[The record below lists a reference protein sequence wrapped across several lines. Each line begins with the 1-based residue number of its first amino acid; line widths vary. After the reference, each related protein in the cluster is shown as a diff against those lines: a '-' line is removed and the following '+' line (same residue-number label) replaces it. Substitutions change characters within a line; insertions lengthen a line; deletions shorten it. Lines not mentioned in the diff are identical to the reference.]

1 MSPNKLNLLSNQNM
15 KTYSYWL
22 DTLENSI
29 SAPETELPEQ
39 TDLAIVGAGITGLTT
54 AIFTAKAGVNV
65 TIIEKNQVGYGAST
79 RNGGQTLAGLKL
91 SPGALLKQYGKE
103 KAIAFYLETLK
114 AIDGLEQFLKE
125 HDIDCD
131 FSRAAG
137 LWAACTPG
145 HYNGFAAAQK
155 LLADLYEH
163 ETTLISPQNL
173 KQELGTDY
181 YHGGLLDPL
190 SGGLNPARY
199 VRGLM
204 KVALESG
211 VKILEK
217 TEVVGVERQGSGF
230 VVETSQGRI
239 VTDKIAVATN
249 GYTPDF
255 LRAIRRRIIPIGS
268 YIIATE
274 QLDESTAKEL
284 IINNRLVFDSQ
295 KYLHYFRV
303 HDRRLIFG
311 GRASYV
317 EIDPILSA
325 KRMIPQMQ
333 AIFPQLEKVEIEY
346 SWVGYVGFTFDQMPH
361 LGQMGDIYYS
371 MGYCGHGVANA
382 FHFGRN
388 LADLILEK
396 PTNFPF
402 FNLKTPS
409 NPLYYNR
416 AWFLPIVG
424 AWYKLK
430 DFLAN

>member
-1 MSPNKLNLLSNQNM
+1 MRCFQKKM
-15 KTYSYWL
+15 KTYSCWL

-29 SAPETELPEQ
+29 SAPKTELPEQ

-54 AIFTAKAGVNV
+54 AIFTAKSGVNV

-103 KAIAFYLETLK
+103 KAVAFYRETLK

-125 HDIDCD
+125 HNIDCD
-131 FSRAAG
+131 FNRAGG

-145 HYNGFAAAQK
+145 HYQGFAAAQN
-155 LLADLYEH
+155 LLKDLYQH
-163 ETTLISPQNL
+163 ETFLISPQNL
-173 KQELGTDY
+173 REELGTDY

-199 VRGLM
+199 IQGLM
-204 KVALESG
+204 RVALASG
-211 VKILEK
+211 VKIVEK
-217 TEVVGVERQGSGF
+217 TEVVGVSRQGSGF
-230 VVETSQGRI
+230 AVDTSQGRI
-239 VTDKIAVATN
+239 ITHKMALATN

-274 QLDESTAKEL
+274 QLDENTAQDL
-284 IINNRLVFDSQ
+284 IINKRLVFDYK

-303 HDRRLIFG
+303 YDRRLIFG

-333 AIFPQLEKVEIEY
+333 AIFPQLQKVQIEY

-388 LADLILEK
+388 LAYLSLEK
-396 PTNFPF
+396 STDFPF
-402 FNLKTPS
+402 LNLKTPS

>member
-1 MSPNKLNLLSNQNM
+1 MRCFQEKM

-29 SAPETELPEQ
+29 SAPKTKLPEQ
-39 TDLAIVGAGITGLTT
+39 TDLAIIGAGITGLTT
-54 AIFTAKAGVNV
+54 AIFTAQAGVNV

-91 SPGALLKQYGKE
+91 SPGALLKKYGKE
-103 KAIAFYLETLK
+103 QAVAFYQETLK

-125 HDIDCD
+125 HNIDCD
-131 FSRAAG
+131 FNRAGG

-145 HYNGFAAAQK
+145 HYQGFAAAQN
-155 LLADLYEH
+155 LLKDLYQH
-163 ETTLISPQNL
+163 ETFLISPQNL
-173 KQELGTDY
+173 RAELGTDY

-199 VRGLM
+199 LEGLM
-204 KVALESG
+204 RVALASG
-211 VKILEK
+211 VKIVEK
-217 TEVVGVERQGSGF
+217 TEVVGVSRQGSGF
-230 VVETSQGRI
+230 AVDTSQGRI
-239 VTDKIAVATN
+239 ITHKIALATN

-274 QLDESTAKEL
+274 QLDENTAQDL
-284 IINNRLVFDSQ
+284 IINKRLVFDSK

-303 HDRRLIFG
+303 YDRRLIFG

-325 KRMIPQMQ
+325 KRMIPQMH
-333 AIFPQLEKVEIEY
+333 AIFPQLQKLEIEY

-361 LGQMGDIYYS
+361 LGQLGDIYYS

-396 PTNFPF
+396 T
-402 FNLKTPS
+402 
-409 NPLYYNR
+409 
-416 AWFLPIVG
+416 
-424 AWYKLK
+424 
-430 DFLAN
+430 D

>member
-1 MSPNKLNLLSNQNM
+1 M

-22 DTLENSI
+22 DTLENPI
-29 SAPETELPEQ
+29 SAPKTELPEE

-91 SPGALLKQYGKE
+91 SPGALVKQYGQE
-103 KAIAFYLETLK
+103 KAVAFYRETLK
-114 AIDGLEQFLKE
+114 AIDGLEQFLEE
-125 HDIDCD
+125 HNIDCD
-131 FSRAAG
+131 FNRAGG
-137 LWAACTPG
+137 LWAACTSG
-145 HYNGFAAAQK
+145 HYQGFAAAQT
-155 LLADLYEH
+155 LLKDLYQH
-163 ETTLISPQNL
+163 ETCLIPPQKL
-173 KQELGTDY
+173 GEELGTDY
-181 YHGGLLDPL
+181 YRGGLLDPL

-199 VRGLM
+199 VEGLM
-204 KVALESG
+204 RVALESG
-211 VKILEK
+211 VKIVEK
-217 TEVVGVERQGSGF
+217 TELIGISRQGSRF
-230 VVETSQGRI
+230 ALDTSQGQI
-239 VTDKIAVATN
+239 LTNKIAIATN

-274 QLDESTAKEL
+274 QLDESQAKEL
-284 IINNRLVFDSQ
+284 IPNNRLVFDSK

-303 HDRRLIFG
+303 YDRRLIFG

-317 EIDPILSA
+317 EIDPLLSA

-333 AIFPQLEKVEIEY
+333 AIFPQLKKVAIEY

-361 LGQMGDIYYS
+361 LGQIDDIYYS

-396 PTNFPF
+396 PCNFPF
-402 FNLKTPS
+402 LDLNTPT
-409 NPLYYNR
+409 NFLYYKSP
-416 AWFLPIVG
+416 WFLPFMGIL
-424 AWYKLK
+424 YKLK
-430 DFLAN
+430 DVLNF

>member
-1 MSPNKLNLLSNQNM
+1 M
-15 KTYSYWL
+15 KTHSYWL
-22 DTLENSI
+22 DTLENPI
-29 SAPETELPEQ
+29 SAPETELPQE
-39 TDLAIVGAGITGLTT
+39 TDLVIIGAGITGLTT
-54 AIFTAKAGVNV
+54 AIFTAKAGINV

-91 SPGALLKQYGKE
+91 SPGALVKQYGKDQ
-103 KAIAFYLETLK
+103 AVAFYQETLK

-125 HDIDCD
+125 HNINCD
-131 FSRAAG
+131 FSRAGG

-155 LLADLYEH
+155 LLAEVYQHKTSLVSRES
-163 ETTLISPQNL
+163 LQ
-173 KQELGTDY
+173 QELGTNY
-181 YHGGLLDPL
+181 YQGGLLDPL
-190 SGGLNPARY
+190 SGGLNPAKY
-199 VRGLM
+199 VQGLM

-211 VKILEK
+211 VKIVPK
-217 TEVVGVERQGSGF
+217 TEVTSIQKRQDSGF
-230 VVETSQGRI
+230 AVETSQGKI
-239 VTDKIAVATN
+239 LANKIAIATN

-255 LRAIRRRIIPIGS
+255 LRAIRRCVIPIGS

-274 QLDESTAKEL
+274 QLEESIAKEL
-284 IINNRLVFDSQ
+284 IINNRLVFDSK

-303 HDRRLIFG
+303 YDRRLIFG

-325 KRMIPQMQ
+325 KRMIPEME

-361 LGQMGDIYYS
+361 LGQMGDLYYS

-396 PTNFPF
+396 PTDFPF
-402 FNLKTPS
+402 LNLKTPS

-430 DFLAN
+430 DVLAS

>member
-1 MSPNKLNLLSNQNM
+1 M

-22 DTLENSI
+22 DTLENSLA
-29 SAPETELPEQ
+29 APETELPEQ

-125 HDIDCD
+125 HNIHCD
-131 FSRAAG
+131 FSRAG
-137 LWAACTPG
+137 GFWAACTPG
-145 HYNGFAAAQK
+145 HYQGFAAAQN
-155 LLADLYEH
+155 LLKDLYQH
-163 ETTLISPQNL
+163 ETILIPRQNL
-173 KQELGTDY
+173 REELETDY
-181 YHGGLLDPL
+181 YQGGLLDPL

-199 VRGLM
+199 VQGLM
-204 KVALESG
+204 RVALESG
-211 VKILEK
+211 VKIVEK
-217 TEVVGVERQGSGF
+217 TEVVGVSRQGSGF
-230 VVETSQGRI
+230 AVDTSQGRI
-239 VTDKIAVATN
+239 ITNKIAVATN

-255 LRAIRRRIIPIGS
+255 LRAIRRRVIPIGS

-274 QLDESTAKEL
+274 QLDERTASAL
-284 IINNRLVFDSQ
+284 ITNNRLVFDSK

-303 HDRRLIFG
+303 YDRRLIFG

-317 EIDPILSA
+317 EIDPLLSA
-325 KRMIPQMQ
+325 QRMIPQMH
-333 AIFPQLEKVEIEY
+333 AIFPQLQKVEIEY

-388 LADLILEK
+388 LAELILEK
-396 PTNFPF
+396 STHFPF
-402 FNLKTPS
+402 LNLKTPS

>member
-1 MSPNKLNLLSNQNM
+1 M
-15 KTYSYWL
+15 KTHSYWL
-22 DTLENSI
+22 DTLENPI
-29 SAPETELPEQ
+29 SAPETELPQE
-39 TDLAIVGAGITGLTT
+39 TDLVIVGAGITGLTT
-54 AIFTAKAGVNV
+54 AIFTAKAGINV

-91 SPGALLKQYGKE
+91 SPGALVKQYGKDQ
-103 KAIAFYLETLK
+103 AVAFYQETLK
-114 AIDGLEQFLKE
+114 AIDGLEQFLTK
-125 HDIDCD
+125 HQIQCD
-131 FSRAAG
+131 FSRAGG

-155 LLADLYEH
+155 LLAEVYQH
-163 ETTLISPQNL
+163 ETTLVSPENL
-173 KQELGTDY
+173 RQELGTNY
-181 YHGGLLDPL
+181 YQGGLLDPL
-190 SGGLNPARY
+190 SGGLNPAKY
-199 VRGLM
+199 VQGLM

-211 VKILEK
+211 VKIVAK
-217 TEVVGVERQGSGF
+217 TEVNSIQKRQDSGF
-230 VVETSQGRI
+230 AVETSQGKI
-239 VTDKIAVATN
+239 VTDKIAIATN

-255 LRAIRRRIIPIGS
+255 LRAIRRRVIPIGS

-274 QLDESTAKEL
+274 QLDENIAKEL
-284 IINNRLVFDSQ
+284 IINNRLVFDSK

-303 HDRRLIFG
+303 YDRRLIFG

-317 EIDPILSA
+317 EIDPIVSA

-361 LGQMGDIYYS
+361 LGQMGDVYYS

-396 PTNFPF
+396 PTDFPF
-402 FNLKTPS
+402 LNLKTPS

-430 DFLAN
+430 DVLAS

>member
-1 MSPNKLNLLSNQNM
+1 M

-22 DTLENSI
+22 DTLENSL
-29 SAPETELPEQ
+29 SAPKTELPEQ

-65 TIIEKNQVGYGAST
+65 TIIDKNQVGYGAST

-103 KAIAFYLETLK
+103 KAVAFYRETLK

-125 HDIDCD
+125 HKIDCD
-131 FSRAAG
+131 FSRAGG

-145 HYNGFAAAQK
+145 HYKGFAAAQT
-155 LLADLYEH
+155 LLKDCYQH
-163 ETTLISPQNL
+163 ETHLISQQNL
-173 KQELGTDY
+173 REELGTDY
-181 YHGGLLDPL
+181 YLGGLLDPL
-190 SGGLNPARY
+190 SGGLNPAKY
-199 VRGLM
+199 VQGLM
-204 KVALESG
+204 RVALESG
-211 VKILEK
+211 VKIVEK
-217 TEVVGVERQGSGF
+217 TELIGIYRQGSGF
-230 VVETSQGRI
+230 ALDTSQGRI
-239 VTDKIAVATN
+239 ITHKIAVATN

-274 QLDESTAKEL
+274 QLDESQAKEL
-284 IINNRLVFDSQ
+284 IINNRLVFDSK

-317 EIDPILSA
+317 EIDPMLSK
-325 KRMIPQMQ
+325 KRMVPQMQ
-333 AIFPQLEKVEIEY
+333 TIFPQLQKVEIEY

-361 LGQMGDIYYS
+361 LGQIGDIYYS

-402 FNLKTPS
+402 LNLTTPT
-409 NPLYYNR
+409 NPLYYKR
-416 AWFLPIVG
+416 PWFLPIVG
-424 AWYKLK
+424 LWFKFK
-430 DFLAN
+430 DFLAH

>member
-1 MSPNKLNLLSNQNM
+1 M
-15 KTYSYWL
+15 KTHSYWL
-22 DTLENSI
+22 DTLENPI
-29 SAPETELPEQ
+29 SAPKTELPEQ
-39 TDLAIVGAGITGLTT
+39 TDLAIIGAGITGLTT
-54 AIFTAKAGVNV
+54 AIFTAKAGIKV

-91 SPGALLKQYGKE
+91 SPGALLKQYGPE
-103 KAIAFYLETLK
+103 KAVAFYRETLK

-125 HDIDCD
+125 HNIDCD
-131 FSRAAG
+131 FNRAGG

-145 HYNGFAAAQK
+145 HYQGFAAAQN
-155 LLADLYEH
+155 LLKDFYQH
-163 ETTLISPQNL
+163 ETGLISPQNL
-173 KQELGTDY
+173 RKELGTDY

-199 VRGLM
+199 VAGLM
-204 KVALESG
+204 RVALESG
-211 VKILEK
+211 VKIVEK
-217 TEVVGVERQGSGF
+217 TEVVGVSRQGSGF
-230 VVETSQGRI
+230 VVDTSQGRI
-239 VTDKIAVATN
+239 ITNKIALATN

-274 QLDESTAKEL
+274 QLDENTATEL
-284 IINNRLVFDSQ
+284 IINNRLVFDSK

-303 HDRRLIFG
+303 YDRRLIFG

-333 AIFPQLEKVEIEY
+333 AIFPQLQKVEIEY

-396 PTNFPF
+396 PTDFPF
-402 FNLKTPS
+402 LNLKTPTI
-409 NPLYYNR
+409 PLYYNR
-416 AWFLPIVG
+416 PWFLPIAG
-424 AWYKLK
+424 AWYKFK
-430 DFLAN
+430 DFLAR